1 MDLDRIN
8 NFKNLPEIAEI
19 LESCKNNDYNNQ
31 SFNSIFEHI
40 INSEIYENPDWG
52 ESKNTT
58 ENLINKIETFYNNT
72 NSESAIKEI
81 KKQLF
86 INQIKNE
93 LSNKIDNKPETTLE
107 DTKENITI
115 DETKERISSNIK
127 KVAAKRIP
135 KRGALNLSD
144 EDIEY
149 WTDLIYKNSKE
160 FNFPAEVL
168 IAIIRQECDFKI
180 NIKNPMQITRIT
192 VDDIFLHKDKYCKLN
207 EKLYNEIM
215 FLCNGNK
222 NKLINL
228 YKTNPDISIKI
239 GMLCYLSKGNSS
251 KNIAVWNLGDFKN
264 AAKKYNGSQH
274 REQYANSVEGLLKI
288 LDFPNT
294 SIDVYYAQNTENP
307 QNTQIKQFGV

>member
-1 MDLDRIN
+1 MDLNGIN
-8 NFKNLPEIAEI
+8 NFKNLPEIVEF
-19 LESCKNNDYNNQ
+19 LKHYENNGLNNQ
-31 SFNSIFEHI
+31 QFNSIFGHI
-40 INSEIYENPDWG
+40 INSEIYKNPDLG

-58 ENLINKIETFYNNT
+58 ENLIQKIKTVFDNT
-72 NSESAIKEI
+72 NSESAIKDIE
-81 KKQLF
+81 KQLF

-127 KVAAKRIP
+127 KVVAKRIP

-160 FNFPAEVL
+160 FNFPPEVL

-180 NIKNPMQITRIT
+180 NIKNPMQITSIT
-192 VDDIFLHKDKYCKLN
+192 VSDIFLHKDKYCKLN

-228 YKTNPDISIKI
+228 YKTNPDVSIKI
-239 GMLCYLSKGNSS
+239 GMLCYLNKGNSS
-251 KNIAVWNLGDFKN
+251 KDIAEWNLEDFKN
-264 AAKKYNGSQH
+264 AAKKYNGSPH
-274 REQYANSVEGLLKI
+274 REQYANSVKGLLKI

-294 SIDVYYAQNTENP
+294 SIDVYYAQNTEKP
-307 QNTQIKQFGV
+307 QNTQTKQFGV

>member
-1 MDLDRIN
+1 MDLNAIN

-19 LESCKNNDYNNQ
+19 LKHCENNDLNNQ
-31 SFNSIFEHI
+31 PSNSIFEHI
-40 INSEIYENPDWG
+40 INSEICEG

-58 ENLINKIETFYNNT
+58 DLIQKIKTFFNNT
-72 NSESAIKEI
+72 NSGEAIKDIE
-81 KKQLF
+81 KQLF

-93 LSNKIDNKPETTLE
+93 LSNINNKTETTLE
-107 DTKENITI
+107 DTKENTTI
-115 DETKERISSNIK
+115 YETKEKIRSNIK

-135 KRGALNLSD
+135 NRGVLNLSD

-160 FNFPAEVL
+160 FNFPPEVL
-168 IAIIRQECDFKI
+168 AAIIRQECDFKTS
-180 NIKNPMQITRIT
+180 IKNPMQITRIT
-192 VDDIFLHKDKYCKLN
+192 VDDNFLHKDKYCKLN

-215 FLCNGNK
+215 SLCNGNK

-251 KNIAVWNLGDFKN
+251 KNIDEWNLEDFKV
-264 AAKKYNGSQH
+264 AAKKYNGSPH

-307 QNTQIKQFGV
+307 QNTKTKQFGV

>member
-58 ENLINKIETFYNNT
+58 ENLINKIKTFYNNT

-135 KRGALNLSD
+135 ERGELNLSD

-160 FNFPAEVL
+160 FNFPPEVL

-192 VDDIFLHKDKYCKLN
+192 VEDIFLRKDKYRKLN
-207 EKLYNEIM
+207 EKLYDEIM
-215 FLCNGNK
+215 FLCDENI

-251 KNIAVWNLGDFKN
+251 KNIAAWNLGDFKN
-264 AAKKYNGSQH
+264 AAKKYNGSQY

-307 QNTQIKQFGV
+307 QNTQTKQFGV

>member
-1 MDLDRIN
+1 MDLNAIN

-19 LESCKNNDYNNQ
+19 LKHCENNDLNNQ
-31 SFNSIFEHI
+31 QFNSIFEPI
-40 INSEIYENPDWG
+40 INSERCESDSG

-58 ENLINKIETFYNNT
+58 DLIQKIKTFFNNT
-72 NSESAIKEI
+72 NSGEAIKDIE
-81 KKQLF
+81 KQLF
-86 INQIKNE
+86 IRQIKNE
-93 LSNKIDNKPETTLE
+93 LSNKINKKPETTLDKDTKETTLDE
-107 DTKENITI
+107 DTKE
-115 DETKERISSNIK
+115 KISTNIK
-127 KVAAKRIP
+127 KVAAKRIS

-160 FNFPAEVL
+160 FNFPPEVL
-168 IAIIRQECDFKI
+168 IAIIRQECDFKRS
-180 NIKNPMQITRIT
+180 IKNPMQITRIT
-192 VDDIFLHKDKYCKLN
+192 VEDIFLHKNKYCKLN

-215 FLCNGNK
+215 SLCNGNK

-251 KNIAVWNLGDFKN
+251 KDITEWNLKEHTS
-264 AAKKYNGSQH
+264 AAYRYNGSPLK
-274 REQYANSVEGLLKI
+274 EKYANSVEGFLKI

-294 SIDVYYAQNTENP
+294 SIDVYYAQNTENH
-307 QNTQIKQFGV
+307 QNTETKQFGV

>member
-1 MDLDRIN
+1 MDLDGIN
-8 NFKNLPEIAEI
+8 NFKNLHEIAEI

-31 SFNSIFEHI
+31 PSNSVFGHF
-40 INSEIYENPDWG
+40 INSEICEG
-52 ESKNTT
+52 ESKNPTD
-58 ENLINKIETFYNNT
+58 LIQKIKTL
-72 NSESAIKEI
+72 
-81 KKQLF
+81 KQLF

-93 LSNKIDNKPETTLE
+93 LSNINNKTEITLE
-107 DTKENITI
+107 DTKETTLDEDTKENTTI
-115 DETKERISSNIK
+115 DETKEKIRSNIK

-135 KRGALNLSD
+135 NRGVLNLSD

-160 FNFPAEVL
+160 FNFPPEVL
-168 IAIIRQECDFKI
+168 AAIIRQECDFKTS
-180 NIKNPMQITRIT
+180 IKNPMQITRIT
-192 VDDIFLHKDKYCKLN
+192 VDDNFLHKDKYCKLN

-215 FLCNGNK
+215 SLCNGNK

-228 YKTNPDISIKI
+228 YKTNPDVSIKI

-251 KNIAVWNLGDFKN
+251 KNIDEWNLEDFKN
-264 AAKKYNGSQH
+264 AAKKYNGSPH
-274 REQYANSVEGLLKI
+274 KEEYANSVEGFLKI

-307 QNTQIKQFGV
+307 QNTKTEQFGV

>member
-1 MDLDRIN
+1 MDLNAIN

-19 LESCKNNDYNNQ
+19 LKHCENNDLNNQ
-31 SFNSIFEHI
+31 QFNSIFEHI

-52 ESKNTT
+52 KSKNTT
-58 ENLINKIETFYNNT
+58 DLIQKIKTFFNNT

-86 INQIKNE
+86 ISQIKNE
-93 LSNKIDNKPETTLE
+93 LSNKIDKKPETTLE
-107 DTKENITI
+107 DTNENTTI
-115 DETKERISSNIK
+115 YETKEKIRKNIK
-127 KVAAKRIP
+127 KVVAERVP

-160 FNFPAEVL
+160 FNFPPEVL
-168 IAIIRQECDFKI
+168 IAIIRQECDFKTS
-180 NIKNPMQITRIT
+180 IKNPMQITRIT
-192 VDDIFLHKDKYCKLN
+192 VEDNFLHKNKYCKLN

-215 FLCNGNK
+215 SLCNGNK

-228 YKTNPDISIKI
+228 YKTNPDVSIKI

-251 KNIAVWNLGDFKN
+251 KNIDEWNLEDFKN
-264 AAKKYNGSQH
+264 AAKKYNGSPH
-274 REQYANSVEGLLKI
+274 KEEYANSVEGLLKI

-307 QNTQIKQFGV
+307 QNTKTEQFGV

>member
-1 MDLDRIN
+1 MDLDGIN

-31 SFNSIFEHI
+31 PSNSIFGHI
-40 INSEIYENPDWG
+40 INSKIYDPDWKK
-52 ESKNTT
+52 SKNTT
-58 ENLINKIETFYNNT
+58 ENLIQKI
-72 NSESAIKEI
+72 
-81 KKQLF
+81 KQLF

-93 LSNKIDNKPETTLE
+93 LSNKKDNKPETTLE
-107 DTKENITI
+107 DTKENENITI
-115 DETKERISSNIK
+115 DEDTKERIRSNIK
-127 KVAAKRIP
+127 KVVAERIS

-160 FNFPAEVL
+160 FNFPPEVL
-168 IAIIRQECDFKI
+168 IAIIRQECDFKTS
-180 NIKNPMQITRIT
+180 IKNPMQITRIT
-192 VDDIFLHKDKYCKLN
+192 VDDNFLHKNKYCKLN
-207 EKLYNEIM
+207 EKLYNKIM
-215 FLCNGNK
+215 SLCNGNK

-228 YKTNPDISIKI
+228 YKTNPDVSIKI

-251 KNIAVWNLGDFKN
+251 KNIDEWNLEDFKN
-264 AAKKYNGSQH
+264 AAKKYNGSPH

-307 QNTQIKQFGV
+307 QNTQTEQFGV

>member
-1 MDLDRIN
+1 MDLNAIN

-19 LESCKNNDYNNQ
+19 LKHCENNDLNNQ
-31 SFNSIFEHI
+31 QFNSIFEHI
-40 INSEIYENPDWG
+40 INSEIYENPDLR

-58 ENLINKIETFYNNT
+58 DLIQKIKTFFNNT
-72 NSESAIKEI
+72 NSGEAIKDIE
-81 KKQLF
+81 KQLF
-86 INQIKNE
+86 ISQIKNE

-107 DTKENITI
+107 NTKENITI
-115 DETKERISSNIK
+115 DETKKRIRSNIK
-127 KVAAKRIP
+127 KVAAERIP
-135 KRGALNLSD
+135 NRGVLNLSD

-160 FNFPAEVL
+160 FNFPPEVL
-168 IAIIRQECDFKI
+168 AAIIRRECDFKTS
-180 NIKNPMQITRIT
+180 IKNPMQITRIT
-192 VDDIFLHKDKYCKLN
+192 VEDIFLHKNKYCKLN
-207 EKLYNEIM
+207 EKLYNKIM
-215 FLCNGNK
+215 SLCNGNK

-251 KNIAVWNLGDFKN
+251 KDITEWNLEDFKV
-264 AAKKYNGSQH
+264 AAKKYNGSPH

-294 SIDVYYAQNTENP
+294 SIDVYYAQNTENTE
-307 QNTQIKQFGV
+307 NTETKQFGV